1 MLLFTGW
8 NLQAVKPQE
17 WLSFTTRRHCPD
29 AGFHTLAVPSK
40 DAESIKSLVID
51 QSKSNKKQNS
61 MSMAVAGVRG
71 SQRLL
76 LEYKCIMQNVN
87 SAESIMHWIF
97 EENLWFLQG
106 IKMESLWNIM
116 GKLNQ
121 ILIYFVQNFSL
132 TECRVYKTCILLR
145 GERHSDHLI
154 ILQKGRT
161 QRPAQAFKPILS
173 TRPQLFKG
181 QIFTG

>member
-1 MLLFTGW
+1 
-8 NLQAVKPQE
+8 
-17 WLSFTTRRHCPD
+17 
-29 AGFHTLAVPSK
+29 
-40 DAESIKSLVID
+40 
-51 QSKSNKKQNS
+51 

-76 LEYKCIMQNVN
+76 LEYKCIMQNVI
-87 SAESIMHWIF
+87 SAESTCI
-97 EENLWFLQG
+97 G
-106 IKMESLWNIM
+106 SLKRTFDFCKGSKWKVYETLRGN
-116 GKLNQ
+116 
-121 ILIYFVQNFSL
+121 LIYFVQNFSL

-145 GERHSDHLI
+145 GVRHSDHLI
-154 ILQKGRT
+154 ILHKGRT

>member
-1 MLLFTGW
+1 
-8 NLQAVKPQE
+8 
-17 WLSFTTRRHCPD
+17 
-29 AGFHTLAVPSK
+29 
-40 DAESIKSLVID
+40 
-51 QSKSNKKQNS
+51 

-87 SAESIMHWIF
+87 SAESIMYPGSLKRTFDFFKGSKWKVY
-97 EENLWFLQG
+97 ETLWG
-106 IKMESLWNIM
+106 N
-116 GKLNQ
+116 
-121 ILIYFVQNFSL
+121 LIYFVQNFSL

-154 ILQKGRT
+154 ILHKGRT

-181 QIFTG
+181 QIFTR

>member
-51 QSKSNKKQNS
+51 QSKSNKKSKIQC
-61 MSMAVAGVRG
+61 
-71 SQRLL
+71 QWLL
-76 LEYKCIMQNVN
+76 LESEVVRGCCWSTNVSCKMWIPLSQSCI
-87 SAESIMHWIF
+87 
-97 EENLWFLQG
+97 G
-106 IKMESLWNIM
+106 SLKRTFDFFKGSKWKVYETLRGN
-116 GKLNQ
+116 
-121 ILIYFVQNFSL
+121 LIYFVQNFSL

-154 ILQKGRT
+154 ILHKGWT